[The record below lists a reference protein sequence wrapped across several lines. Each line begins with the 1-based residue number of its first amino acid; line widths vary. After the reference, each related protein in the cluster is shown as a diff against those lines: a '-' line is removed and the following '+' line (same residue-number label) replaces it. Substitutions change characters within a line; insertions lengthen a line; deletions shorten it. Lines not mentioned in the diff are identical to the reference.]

1 MYYKQNQDLSLSK
14 APNYQRYFHV
24 SLTIN
29 VIFAVLLLVSFMFPE
44 PEVVTKTKVVTQVIT
59 EKDVVLNDS
68 GITAELTKQGVILAA
83 VACLQSRIESNHGK
97 SNVGIQAK
105 NLFGITYHKCQYVA
119 GRHGVYAKYDSYRDN
134 IKCYAHIQKRYLKN
148 IDGVYAEDPSYV
160 SKLKSYK

>member
-1 MYYKQNQDLSLSK
+1 MYYKQNQDLSFSK
-14 APNYQRYFHV
+14 ATNYKKLLYV

-29 VIFAVLLLVSFMFPE
+29 VIFVALLLMAFTREESII
-44 PEVVTKTKVVTQVIT
+44 TKTKIIKEVVT

-105 NLFGITYHKCQYVA
+105 NLFGITFHRCKHVA
-119 GRHGVYAKYDSYRDN
+119 GKHGVYAKYDSYRDN

>member
-1 MYYKQNQDLSLSK
+1 MYYKQNQDLSFSK
-14 APNYQRYFHV
+14 ATNFKKLFYV

-29 VIFAVLLLVSFMFPE
+29 VIFVSLLLMAFTREE
-44 PEVVTKTKVVTQVIT
+44 PVVTKTKIIKEVVT
-59 EKDVVLNDS
+59 EKDVVLTDS

-105 NLFGITYHKCQYVA
+105 NLFGITFHRCKHVA
-119 GRHGVYAKYDSYRDN
+119 GKHGVYSKYDSYRDC
-134 IKCYAHIQKRYLKN
+134 IKCYAHIQERYLKN
-148 IDGVYAEDPSYV
+148 IHLKYASDPSYV

>member
-1 MYYKQNQDLSLSK
+1 MYYKQNQDLSFSK
-14 APNYQRYFHV
+14 ATNYKKLLYV

-29 VIFAVLLLVSFMFPE
+29 VIFVALLLMAFTREDSII
-44 PEVVTKTKVVTQVIT
+44 TKTKIIKEVVT

-105 NLFGITYHKCQYVA
+105 NLFGITFHRCKHVA

>member
-1 MYYKQNQDLSLSK
+1 MYYKQNQDLSFSK
-14 APNYQRYFHV
+14 AINYKKLLYV

-29 VIFAVLLLVSFMFPE
+29 VIFVALLLMAFTREESIITQ
-44 PEVVTKTKVVTQVIT
+44 TKIIKEVIT
-59 EKDVVLNDS
+59 EKDVVLTDS

-105 NLFGITYHKCQYVA
+105 NLFGITFHRCKHVA
-119 GRHGVYAKYDSYRDN
+119 GKHGVYAKYDSYRDN

-148 IDGVYAEDPSYV
+148 IDGVYAESPLYV
-160 SKLKSYK
+160 EKLKSFK

>member
-1 MYYKQNQDLSLSK
+1 MYYKQNQDLSFSK
-14 APNYQRYFHV
+14 VPNFRNLFYG
-24 SLTIN
+24 SLIIN
-29 VIFAVLLLVSFMFPE
+29 VIFAVLLFMAFTNPDK
-44 PEVVTKTKVVTQVIT
+44 PIYKTKIVKEIVT

-68 GITAELTKQGVILAA
+68 GITAELTNQGVILAA

-105 NLFGITYHKCQYVA
+105 NLFGITYHRCKHVA

>member
-1 MYYKQNQDLSLSK
+1 MYYKQNQDLSFTK
-14 APNYQRYFHV
+14 ATNFKKLFYI

-29 VIFAVLLLVSFMFPE
+29 VIFVALLLMAFTKEDSII
-44 PEVVTKTKVVTQVIT
+44 TKTKIIKEVVT

-97 SNVGIQAK
+97 SNVGTQAK
-105 NLFGITYHKCQYVA
+105 NLFGITFHRCKHVA
-119 GRHGVYAKYDSYRDN
+119 GKHGVYSKYDSYRDC
-134 IKCYAHIQKRYLKN
+134 IKCYAHVQARYLKN
-148 IDGVYAEDPSYV
+148 IDHVYAEDPSYV

>member
-1 MYYKQNQDLSLSK
+1 MYYKQNQDLSFSK
-14 APNYQRYFHV
+14 APNFKKLFYV

-29 VIFAVLLLVSFMFPE
+29 VIFVLLLLMAA
-44 PEVVTKTKVVTQVIT
+44 TKEESIITQTKIVKEIVT
-59 EKDVVLNDS
+59 EKDVVLTDS

-105 NLFGITYHKCQYVA
+105 NLFGITFHKCKHVA

>member
-1 MYYKQNQDLSLSK
+1 MYYKQNQDLSFSK
-14 APNYQRYFHV
+14 AINYKKLLYV

-29 VIFAVLLLVSFMFPE
+29 VIFVALLLMAFTKEESII
-44 PEVVTKTKVVTQVIT
+44 TKTKIIKEVVT

-105 NLFGITYHKCQYVA
+105 NLFGITFHRCKHVA
-119 GRHGVYAKYDSYRDN
+119 GKFGVYARYDSYRDN
-134 IKCYAHIQKRYLKN
+134 IKCYAHVQARYLKN
-148 IDGVYAEDPSYV
+148 IDGIYASDKEYV

>member
-1 MYYKQNQDLSLSK
+1 MYYKQNQDLSFSK
-14 APNYQRYFHV
+14 VPNFRNLFYV

-29 VIFAVLLLVSFMFPE
+29 VIFAILLFMAFTNPDK
-44 PEVVTKTKVVTQVIT
+44 PIYKTKIVKEIVT

-68 GITAELTKQGVILAA
+68 GITAELTNQGVILAA
-83 VACLQSRIESNHGK
+83 VACLQSKIESNHGK

-105 NLFGITYHKCQYVA
+105 NLFGITYHRCKHVA
-119 GRHGVYAKYDSYRDN
+119 GKHGVYAKYDSYRDN

-148 IDGVYAEDPSYV
+148 IDGVYAEDPNYV

>member
-1 MYYKQNQDLSLSK
+1 MYYKQNQDLSFSK
-14 APNYQRYFHV
+14 ATNFKKLFYV

-29 VIFAVLLLVSFMFPE
+29 VIFVSLLLMAFTRKE
-44 PEVVTKTKVVTQVIT
+44 PVVTKTKIIKEVVT

-105 NLFGITYHKCQYVA
+105 NLFGITFHRCKHVA
-119 GRHGVYAKYDSYRDN
+119 GKHGVYSKYDSYRDC
-134 IKCYAHIQKRYLKN
+134 IKCYAHVQARYLKN
-148 IDGVYAEDPSYV
+148 IDHVYAEDPSYV
-160 SKLKSYK
+160 SKLKSFK

>member
-1 MYYKQNQDLSLSK
+1 MYYKQNQDLSFSK
-14 APNYQRYFHV
+14 AINYKKLLYV

-29 VIFAVLLLVSFMFPE
+29 VIFVALLLMAFTREESII
-44 PEVVTKTKVVTQVIT
+44 TKTKIIKEVVT

-105 NLFGITYHKCQYVA
+105 NLFGITFHRCKHVA
-119 GRHGVYAKYDSYRDN
+119 GKHGVYAKYDSYRDN

>member
-1 MYYKQNQDLSLSK
+1 MYYKQNQDLSFSK
-14 APNYQRYFHV
+14 ATNFKKLLYV

-29 VIFAVLLLVSFMFPE
+29 VIFVALLLMAFTKEESII
-44 PEVVTKTKVVTQVIT
+44 TKTKIIKEVVT

-105 NLFGITYHKCQYVA
+105 NLFGITFHRCKHVA
-119 GRHGVYAKYDSYRDN
+119 GKFGVYARYDSYRDN
-134 IKCYAHIQKRYLKN
+134 IKCYAHVQARYLKN
-148 IDGVYAEDPSYV
+148 IDGVYASDPSYV

>member
-1 MYYKQNQDLSLSK
+1 MYYKQNQDLSFSK
-14 APNYQRYFHV
+14 VPNFRNLFYG
-24 SLTIN
+24 SLIIN
-29 VIFAVLLLVSFMFPE
+29 VIFAVLLFMAFTTPDK
-44 PEVVTKTKVVTQVIT
+44 PIYKTKIVKEIVT
-59 EKDVVLNDS
+59 EKDIVLNDS
-68 GITAELTKQGVILAA
+68 GITAELTNQGVILAA

-105 NLFGITYHKCQYVA
+105 NLFGITYHRCKHVA
-119 GRHGVYAKYDSYRDN
+119 GKHGVYAKYDSYRDN

>member
-14 APNYQRYFHV
+14 VPNFRNLLRV

-29 VIFAVLLLVSFMFPE
+29 VIFAILLFMAFTTPDK
-44 PEVVTKTKVVTQVIT
+44 PIYKTKIVKEIVTERDI
-59 EKDVVLNDS
+59 VLNDS
-68 GITAELTKQGVILAA
+68 GITAELTNQGVILAA

-105 NLFGITYHKCQYVA
+105 NLFGITYHRCKHVA
-119 GRHGVYAKYDSYRDN
+119 GKHGVYAKYDSYRDN

-148 IDGVYAEDPSYV
+148 IDGVYAEDPTYV
-160 SKLKSYK
+160 SKLKSFK

>member
-1 MYYKQNQDLSLSK
+1 MYYKQNQDLSFSK
-14 APNYQRYFHV
+14 VPNFRNLFYV

-29 VIFAVLLLVSFMFPE
+29 VIFAILLFMAFTNPDK
-44 PEVVTKTKVVTQVIT
+44 PIYKTKIVKEIVT

-68 GITAELTKQGVILAA
+68 GITAELTNQGVILAA

-105 NLFGITYHKCQYVA
+105 NLFGITYHRCKHVA
-119 GRHGVYAKYDSYRDN
+119 GKFGVYSKYDSYRDN

-148 IDGVYAEDPSYV
+148 IDGVYAEDPTYV

>member
-1 MYYKQNQDLSLSK
+1 MYYKQNQDLSFSK
-14 APNYQRYFHV
+14 ATNFKKLFYV

-29 VIFAVLLLVSFMFPE
+29 VIFVSLLLMAFTREE
-44 PEVVTKTKVVTQVIT
+44 PVVTKTKIIKEVVT

-105 NLFGITYHKCQYVA
+105 NLFGITFHRCKHVA
-119 GRHGVYAKYDSYRDN
+119 GKHGVYAKYESYRDN

-148 IDGVYAEDPSYV
+148 IDGVYAESPLYV
-160 SKLKSYK
+160 EKLKSFK

>member
-1 MYYKQNQDLSLSK
+1 MYYKQNQDLSFSK
-14 APNYQRYFHV
+14 APNFKKLFYV

-29 VIFAVLLLVSFMFPE
+29 VIFVLLLLMAANREESI
-44 PEVVTKTKVVTQVIT
+44 VTQTKIVKEIVT
-59 EKDVVLNDS
+59 EKDVVLTDS

-105 NLFGITYHKCQYVA
+105 NLFGITFHRCKHVA

>member
-1 MYYKQNQDLSLSK
+1 MYYKQNQDLSFSK
-14 APNYQRYFHV
+14 ATNYKKLLYV

-29 VIFAVLLLVSFMFPE
+29 VIFVALLLMAFTREDSII
-44 PEVVTKTKVVTQVIT
+44 TKTKIIKEVVT
-59 EKDVVLNDS
+59 EKDVILNDS

-105 NLFGITYHKCQYVA
+105 NLFGITFHRCKHVA
-119 GRHGVYAKYDSYRDN
+119 GKHGVYAKYDSYRDN
-134 IKCYAHIQKRYLKN
+134 IKCYAHIQARYLKN
-148 IDGVYAEDPSYV
+148 IDGKYAEDPSYV